1 MSTGSI
7 RLVCRRLAAA
17 ALIFGVFAAPA
28 RGEAVKVERF
38 EQLLNGFVEA
48 ALRAE
53 DGQPARPRRWQE
65 GVLRVRLDGEGAAD
79 FGPPVVAELRR
90 MAGIA
95 GIEVDLMPTESGVA
109 ENLRIVFEGGSGYR
123 VNDRDA
129 GCYTRAHFHAKG
141 ALRSAEL
148 RINTRHAGRSG
159 ACAAHELMHALGFP
173 GHPQELRSVLNRV
186 QDIVAATEEDALL
199 LRLLYAPDLDLTQPE
214 QHILLRVRA
223 VLAGL
228 LELEPPGNR

>member
-1 MSTGSI
+1 M
-7 RLVCRRLAAA
+7 
-17 ALIFGVFAAPA
+17 
-28 RGEAVKVERF
+28 KVERF
-38 EQLLNGFVEA
+38 EQLLNGFVEV
-48 ALRAE
+48 ALRTE
-53 DGQPARPRRWQE
+53 DGQPARPRRWQ
-65 GVLRVRLDGEGAAD
+65 GALRVRLDGEGAAD
-79 FGPPVVAELRR
+79 FGPTVVAELRR

-95 GIEVDLMPTESGVA
+95 GIEVELLPAESGAA

-129 GCYTRAHFHAKG
+129 GCYTRTHFDAKG

-186 QDIVAATEEDALL
+186 QGIVAATEEDALL